1 MNSQME
7 IFGIMNS
14 IDVFD
19 KTFALTYI
27 VMYAF
32 LSYLIESYFCTIL
45 DCPVTTDLHDFYS

>member
-1 MNSQME
+1 MNSHME
-7 IFGIMNS
+7 IIGIMSS

-32 LSYLIESYFCTIL
+32 LS
-45 DCPVTTDLHDFYS
+45 